1 MDIPLPPRP
10 WYVKYRMYI
19 LGGAVLVALV
29 VYALILQLGPRTL
42 KVKIADEQIAVV
54 TEGEFLEYIDVN
66 GVVAPATSMRVNAR
80 RWHGGTYLLP

>member
-29 VYALILQLGPRTL
+29 VYALVLQLGPRTL
-42 KVKIADEQIAVV
+42 KVEIADEQIEVV
-54 TEGEFLEYIDVN
+54 TWRYHTCPVEPEGI
-66 GVVAPATSMRVNAR
+66 
-80 RWHGGTYLLP
+80 GGDGNRTAEL